1 MKLKKKCLSSCRF
14 KSFQYVINSAKDW
27 QDARQR
33 FVSKDTS
40 IFIQAVLFENICDP
54 NLVQD
59 AFNQNIKSM
68 IVVKGI
74 DAMLDND
81 VCFKYVIYTI
91 SSIALAETN

>member
-1 MKLKKKCLSSCRF
+1 M
-14 KSFQYVINSAKDW
+14 
-27 QDARQR
+27 
-33 FVSKDTS
+33 
-40 IFIQAVLFENICDP
+40 LFENICNP

-74 DAMLDND
+74 DARLDSD

-91 SSIALAETN
+91 SSIALAETNYLFIISGTYQVRLYLEQACYSSMCLIQSQILHF